1 MDVMAAL
8 SGISVDEIKRWGW
21 IMIGSAFV
29 LVFVLGFITER
40 ILLYRKGWRKKD
52 ED

>member
-1 MDVMAAL
+1 MDVIAAL

-40 ILLYRKGWRKKD
+40 ILLSLRSRRKKD
-52 ED
+52 DD

>member
-1 MDVMAAL
+1 MDAIAAL

-21 IMIGSAFV
+21 IMIGSVFV
-29 LVFVLGFITER
+29 LVFVLGLITER

-52 ED
+52 DG